1 MCDPARRLWLLP
13 NSQTLGIV
21 SHLADDLS
29 LCRSRVTLLEGSEF
43 RVFTTMTALRE
54 GDVVLSIDTQRHER
68 WVVRA
73 QHAAVARGAVPI
85 VVTDRLPCSLDVTG
99 GVAMTFACDTASPFE
114 SQVGLGAIGNLL
126 VSGVVDRLRPSV
138 ARRLDALESTWVDED
153 LFEH

>member
-1 MCDPARRLWLLP
+1 M
-13 NSQTLGIV
+13 
-21 SHLADDLS
+21 
-29 LCRSRVTLLEGSEF
+29 
-43 RVFTTMTALRE
+43 
-54 GDVVLSIDTQRHER
+54 
-68 WVVRA
+68 VRA

-114 SQVGLGAIGNLL
+114 SQVGLVALGNLL

-153 LFEH
+153 LLEH